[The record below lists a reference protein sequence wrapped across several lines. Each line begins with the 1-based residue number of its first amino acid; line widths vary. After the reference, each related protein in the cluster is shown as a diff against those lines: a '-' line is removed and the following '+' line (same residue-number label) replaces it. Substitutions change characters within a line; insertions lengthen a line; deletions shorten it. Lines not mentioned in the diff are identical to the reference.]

1 VTLAG
6 TFAIDVAMLTP
17 AKHAPEVPVPLLD
30 APAIAAELA
39 VLARTHTGRER
50 ELRTAVAQR
59 LKKAIVEGRAQAERL
74 LLKDR
79 RGRHCAERLCFM
91 QDEIIRLLFEF
102 ALTYLYPVQNPSEAE
117 HMAIVATGGYGRGI
131 LAPGSDIDLLFLL
144 PYKQTAWSE
153 SIAEVILHALWD
165 MGLKVG
171 HATRTVAECIR
182 QSKADM
188 TIRTAILEARF
199 LLGERELFDELMS
212 RFGKEVVQ
220 GTGAEFVAAKLAERE
235 ERHRRSGQSRYLV
248 EPNVKDG
255 KGGLR
260 DLHTLYWIAKYVY
273 RVQEREELIAH
284 GVYDQREYTRFRR
297 CGDFLWAVRCHIHF
311 VTRRSEDRLS
321 FDIQRE
327 IAVRL
332 GYTQHPGM
340 RDVERF
346 MKHYFLIAKDVG
358 DLTAILCA
366 ELEDKQTK
374 AMPVLSR
381 VMAKFRPR
389 ARQVLSET
397 DDFVADYNRITVAG
411 GQSDVFS
418 RDPVNLI
425 RIFWLAQKYNLAFH
439 PDALRAITRSLKLI
453 DHDLRHSEEANR
465 LFLEIVTSAND
476 AETVLRRMNEAGV
489 LGRFIRSFGRIV
501 AMMQFNMY
509 HHYTVDEHLLR
520 CIGILSDIEAG
531 RSDDTTFATELM
543 RTMQP
548 QSRRLL
554 YVALFLHDI
563 AKGRKEDHSIAGAQV
578 ARRLCPRLGFSPAET
593 DTVAWVV
600 EQHLVMSTVAQSRDL
615 SDRITIKYFS
625 EVVQSVERLKLLTII
640 TTADIK
646 GVGPGVWNGWKAQL
660 LRTLYYETEPVLT
673 GGFSEVNRAQRV
685 AMAQAELRAELKDWP
700 AERVDAYLGR
710 HYPAYWL
717 KVDLPQQAAHARF
730 VRSVED
736 KNLSLATKIDMDA
749 AHGVTNLT
757 VLAPDHPW
765 LLSIIAGA
773 CAMAGA
779 NIVDAQIFTTTDG
792 RALDTIA
799 VTREFERDEDEAR
812 RAARVTDLI
821 EKALRGTMGL
831 PVMTAKQMPSKGR
844 LKAFAI
850 EPDVTIN
857 NQWSNR
863 YTMVE
868 VTGLDRP
875 GLLFELTATLSKL
888 NLNIASA
895 HVATFGERVVDVFY
909 VTDLLGAKITAETR
923 QAAIKRALLHV
934 FTPSG
939 QPETIRNAAAV

>member
-1 VTLAG
+1 
-6 TFAIDVAMLTP
+6 MLTP
-17 AKHAPEVPVPLLD
+17 TDQASRATEVID
-30 APAIAAELA
+30 ADAVAAELEGLVDVHA
-39 VLARTHTGRER
+39 GNER
-50 ELRTAVAQR
+50 ELRLAVSRR
-59 LKKAIVEGRAQAERL
+59 LKTALVEGRATAERL
-74 LLKDR
+74 LIKDR
-79 RGRHCAERLCFM
+79 HGRRCAERLCFM
-91 QDEIIRLLFEF
+91 LDEIIRVLFEF
-102 ALTYLYPVQNPSEAE
+102 AVRHLYPSQNPSEAE
-117 HMAIVATGGYGRGI
+117 RMAIIATGGYGRGV

-144 PYKQTAWSE
+144 PYKQTAWGE
-153 SIAEVILHALWD
+153 SVAEALLYCLWD

-171 HATRTVAECIR
+171 HATRTVNECIR
-182 QSKADM
+182 QAKADM
-188 TIRTAILEARF
+188 TIRTALLEARF
-199 LLGERELFDELMS
+199 LLGDRKLYDELVA
-212 RFGKEVVQ
+212 RFDKDVMQ

-235 ERHRRSGQSRYLV
+235 ERHRRAGQSRYLV

-273 RVQEREELIAH
+273 RVSEREELIEH
-284 GVYDQREYTRFRR
+284 GVYDPREYRRFRR
-297 CGDFLWAVRCHIHF
+297 CGDFLWAVRCHMHF
-311 VTRRSEDRLS
+311 VTGRAEERLS

-332 GYTQHPGM
+332 GYTEHPGL

-366 ELEDKQTK
+366 KLEDSQAK

-381 VMAKFRPR
+381 LMAKFRPR
-389 ARQVLSET
+389 ARRSLSET
-397 DDFVADYNRITVAG
+397 DDFVVDYNRINVHDD
-411 GQSDVFS
+411 DVFK

-425 RIFWLAQKYNLAFH
+425 RIFHLAQKYNLALH
-439 PDALRAITRSLKLI
+439 PDAMHVATRSLKLI
-453 DHDLRHSEEANR
+453 DERLRENEEANR
-465 LFLEIVTSAND
+465 LFLEILTSKND

-489 LGRFIRSFGRIV
+489 LGQFVPAFGRIV

-531 RSDDTTFATELM
+531 RSADTPFATDLM
-543 RTMQP
+543 RTIQP
-548 QSRRLL
+548 QHRTLL

-563 AKGRKEDHSIAGAQV
+563 AKGRIEDHSIAGARL
-578 ARRLCPRLGFSPAET
+578 ARSFCPRLGFSPAET
-593 DTVAWVV
+593 ETVAWLV
-600 EQHLVMSTVAQSRDL
+600 EVHLVMSTVAQSRDL
-615 SDRITIKYFS
+615 SDRMTIENFTA
-625 EVVQSVERLKLLTII
+625 VVQSVERMKLLTIL

-660 LRTLYYETEPVLT
+660 IRSLYYETEPVLT

-685 AMAQAELRAELKDWP
+685 AMAQAEFKAELKDWTP
-700 AERVDAYLGR
+700 QEIDAYVGL

-717 KVDLPQQAAHARF
+717 KVDLPQKLVHARF
-730 VRSVED
+730 MRATGEA
-736 KNLSLATKIDMDA
+736 KKSLATMVSFPA
-749 AHGVTNLT
+749 ARGVTELT

-765 LLSIIAGA
+765 LLSTLAGGCVA
-773 CAMAGA
+773 AGA
-779 NIVDAQIFTTTDG
+779 NSVDAQIFTTTDG

-799 VTREFERDEDEAR
+799 VSREFEHDEDEAR
-812 RAARVTDLI
+812 RAARITDSI
-821 EKALRGTMGL
+821 EKALRGDLRL
-831 PVMTAKQMPSKGR
+831 PDVVAKRAAAKGR
-844 LKAFAI
+844 IKAFAV

-863 YTMVE
+863 YTMLE

-895 HVATFGERVVDVFY
+895 HVATFGERAVDVFY
-909 VTDLLGAKITAETR
+909 VTDLFGAKITSATR
-923 QAAIKRALLHV
+923 QATIKRALMGLLL
-934 FTPSG
+934 PSA
-939 QPETIRNAAAV
+939 ETSAKPARSAAAG